1 MGRISPESAHLLSSP
16 SGPKL
21 SLLVYHEDQLPLL
34 LPNLVLEILS
44 SLIRH
49 VQAQE
54 QVKPS
59 IRAF

>member
-1 MGRISPESAHLLSSP
+1 MGRLSPESAHLLSSP

-21 SLLVYHEDQLPLL
+21 SLLVYQKDQLPL

-54 QVKPS
+54 QVRPS